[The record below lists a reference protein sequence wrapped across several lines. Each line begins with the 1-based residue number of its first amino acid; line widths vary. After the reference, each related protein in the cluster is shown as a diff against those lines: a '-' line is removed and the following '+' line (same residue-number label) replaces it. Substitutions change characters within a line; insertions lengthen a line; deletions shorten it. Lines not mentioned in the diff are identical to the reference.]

1 MRKVIFILTAA
12 LVFAPAFA
20 RSTCV
25 YYFWQ
30 TGCHNCDM
38 LVPYMDQFES
48 EYDVELHKFE
58 MRQNRTNANLFWNT
72 VQLYGYPITSYTTP
86 VTFVKG
92 SLFQGFNPTAIEN
105 KIAQLEGVG
114 CLCPF
119 EAEDEPQTNDTD
131 DYNDTTGYNDTM
143 LYNDTRTND
152 TSTNDTITYG
162 ETQDDQTSSTLL
174 DQMTFAVVT
183 AGALVDA
190 INPCEFAV
198 LIILMTTILDAGT
211 RKKALKSGLAFSASI
226 FISYLVMGFG
236 LFSVIQFT
244 NISAI
249 LFKVV
254 AVLAVVVGILNIKDY
269 FHYGGGGFVMEVP
282 MRWRPKLKR
291 ILKSVTTP
299 TGAFFT
305 GFAVSLILTPCT
317 SGPYI
322 VIVGLLSSK
331 TTMLAAI
338 PILIYYNLIFISPMV
353 AITILVSRG
362 FDPSKAE
369 EIRQKRIKTLHLVAG
384 LMMIGLGVVMLL
396 GWV

>member
-1 MRKVIFILTAA
+1 MRKVIFILAA
-12 LVFAPAFA
+12 VLVFAPAFA

-58 MRQNRTNANLFWNT
+58 MRQNRTNANLFWDT

-86 VTFVKG
+86 VTFVNG
-92 SLFQGFNPTAIEN
+92 ALFQGFNPTAIEN
-105 KIAQLEGVG
+105 KITQLEGVG
-114 CLCPF
+114 CPCPF
-119 EAEDEPQTNDTD
+119 ETEEVNETGSY
-131 DYNDTTGYNDTM
+131 YNDTEQQ
-143 LYNDTRTND
+143 ND

-162 ETQDDQTSSTLL
+162 ETQDDQTGTML

-198 LIILMTTILDAGT
+198 LIILMTTILEAGT

-254 AVLAVVVGILNIKDY
+254 AVLAIVVGILNVKDY

-369 EIRQKRIKTLHLVAG
+369 KIRQKRIKTLHLVAG